1 LTNTEQLS
9 YTKAV
14 SHRVA
19 FRRNG
24 QTTVWKGRDPLLTI
38 SSVQRKSAASVIAL
52 IMAILCFSSL
62 FSSLIEKTPLA
73 TMDQRATAYVETA
86 MARAAYTFAIVR
98 GLNGMIS
105 VIQGTEIAVSP
116 AGIGLNLSVGE
127 VLDPINDLAE
137 RFSWIM
143 LASTVSLGVQRILME
158 MGDWLGLR
166 VLLTMAMVLMAIAP
180 WKRFWGGWDL
190 QSSATRLVLLALT
203 VRLFI
208 PALAVVSEAVY
219 DRFLDRH
226 YQEATQTVTAMS
238 NEFQKVVPAVP
249 QKDQLQ
255 SESTLQT
262 FRQWMAETRNLID
275 IRATFERLEDKL
287 EHFTEDTIR
296 LMVVFIFQTILI
308 PLIMFWLF
316 TRMVVMR
323 ITPAVTRPLPALSDH
338 RRQPQ

>member
-1 LTNTEQLS
+1 
-9 YTKAV
+9 
-14 SHRVA
+14 
-19 FRRNG
+19 
-24 QTTVWKGRDPLLTI
+24 
-38 SSVQRKSAASVIAL
+38 
-52 IMAILCFSSL
+52 
-62 FSSLIEKTPLA
+62 
-73 TMDQRATAYVETA
+73 MDQRATTYVETT

-143 LASTVSLGVQRILME
+143 LASTASLGVQRILME

-166 VLLTMAMVLMAIAP
+166 VLLTMAMVLLAITP
-180 WKRFWGGWDL
+180 WKRFWVGWDL
-190 QSSATRLVLLALT
+190 QSSATRLVLVALI

-238 NEFQKVVPAVP
+238 HELENVVPAVP
-249 QKDQLQ
+249 QKDQMQ

-275 IRATFERLEDKL
+275 IRATFERLGDKI

-308 PLIMFWLF
+308 PLVLLWLF
-316 TRMVVMR
+316 TRMVAMR
-323 ITPAVTRPLPALSDH
+323 ITPAVTRPLPALADH
-338 RRQPQ
+338 RRHPQ